1 MIIDGLGLGRYPRLL
16 SLNCMI
22 KTTRYDRIVLLSA
35 GTPGDKYIVCPKL
48 NKKEPQPTIIN
59 LKKKHYTDTVYQVDG
74 IRSERSKRRVPGSAC
89 RSTVDTVIN

>member
-59 LKKKHYTDTVYQVDG
+59 LKKNTTQILCIKWMASEASGLNEESQGVLVDQLW
-74 IRSERSKRRVPGSAC
+74 IP
-89 RSTVDTVIN
+89 